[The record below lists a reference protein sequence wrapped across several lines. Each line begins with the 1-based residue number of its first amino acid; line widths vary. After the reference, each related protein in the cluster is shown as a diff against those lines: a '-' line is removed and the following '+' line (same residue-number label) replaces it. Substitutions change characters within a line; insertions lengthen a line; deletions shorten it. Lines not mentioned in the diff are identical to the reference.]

1 MAQSPSAVE
10 LRKNLLRR
18 GNLMVTSSA
27 TSGNVMGEIVETT
40 SKKTRKFI
48 LVESWTIRDMN
59 QLVILYML
67 CSWV

>member
-27 TSGNVMGEIVETT
+27 TSRNVMGEIVETT

>member
-1 MAQSPSAVE
+1 
-10 LRKNLLRR
+10 
-18 GNLMVTSSA
+18 MVTSSA
-27 TSGNVMGEIVETT
+27 TSRNVMGEIVETT

-48 LVESWTIRDMN
+48 LGESWTIRDMN